1 MRKMIVIFNH
11 EVLSEEQIKYSK
23 SKLDVSDIKYLDE
36 DLKQIWRQIDP
47 FLDKLDLSLI
57 EDFVLKNSEKK
68 DFVLIQGE
76 FGATYKLV
84 NFCFKYG
91 RIPLYA
97 TTERKSVEEKNED
110 GSVEKRSLFR
120 FVRFREYEKYL

>member
-36 DLKQIWRQIDP
+36 DSKQIWRQIDP

-57 EDFVLKNSEKK
+57 EDCILKISGKR

-84 NFCFKYG
+84 SFCFEHG
-91 RIPLYA
+91 RIPVYA
-97 TTERKSVEEKNED
+97 TTERKAVEKKNED
-110 GSVEKRSLFR
+110 GSVEKRSLFQ
-120 FVRFREYEKYL
+120 FVRFREYES